1 MGFGAAQHGQA
12 RGNPVKRL
20 PGEPCA
26 ERERVRSTARRR
38 LRGLRAS
45 LPRRLRNSGPR
56 VDCCSERRRC
66 RWVSALPSTDR
77 LAARSERL
85 PGEPCAERE
94 RVRST
99 TRRRLRGRRASLP
112 RRLRSSVLVSTAA
125 LRAVVFDGCGAAQH
139 GQAREAG
146 SREPC
151 AEREGFRSTTRRRL
165 RGRGREAWSSGS
177 GPGGRRDGVRRCQA
191 RDGSRHDAK
200 RSA

>member
-45 LPRRLRNSGPR
+45 LPRRLRNSVLVSTAAPEGGG
-56 VDCCSERRRC
+56 DDGFGAAKHEMGSLHDAK
-66 RWVSALPSTDR
+66 WVLVN
-77 LAARSERL
+77 
-85 PGEPCAERE
+85 
-94 RVRST
+94 RVRNASEFA
-99 TRRRLRGRRASLP
+99 LQLAVGCADFAASLP